1 MVPPSH
7 GWFDVRSERRGSGS
21 AVGDRADSVRERA
34 VGERTKSTTGQY
46 AAQPTRPVWAALTY
60 LDCPA
65 HSMPPLPV
73 AHRGRPC

>member
-46 AAQPTRPVWAALTY
+46 AAQPTRPV
-60 LDCPA
+60 
-65 HSMPPLPV
+65 
-73 AHRGRPC
+73 